1 MTKKIFSILQYAF
14 FLGLGIF
21 LLWLTMRKS
30 DWNSIISD
38 FSGANYI
45 YLIPATLM
53 LILSHIIRALRWQ
66 ILIEPLGYKPS
77 TLNTILAVFVGY
89 WANLAVPRLGEVLK
103 CTILGRYEKVP
114 ADKLIGTIVAERA
127 IDVCSLGVILL
138 ITVFSQY
145 DLIGGFSKELF
156 TKFFTSRTG
165 NFSLFKVGVFV
176 LILASFIL
184 LFIWVFRRLSHLAII
199 IKTKDIFLG
208 IWQGLTSI
216 GYIKRKGA
224 FFIQTVLIWV
234 LYLYSTYMGF
244 FAMNGMSHFGIKGAL
259 SALTFGSFGMIIPSP
274 GGIGSFQYAIQ
285 QVMILYGVTPEKGLS
300 LGMLIWFAQTG
311 IIIIFGTIAFLILPV
326 VNKKKKMADEIY

>member
-1 MTKKIFSILQYAF
+1 MSKKLFSILQYAF
-14 FLGLGIF
+14 FLGVGIF
-21 LLWLTMRKS
+21 LLWLTLRKS
-30 DWNSIISD
+30 DWNNIIGDLSE
-38 FSGANYI
+38 ANYI
-45 YLIPATLM
+45 YLVPATLM
-53 LILSHIIRALRWQ
+53 LLVSHFIRALRWK
-66 ILIEPLGYKPS
+66 ILMEPLGYKPS
-77 TLNTILAVFVGY
+77 TTNTFLAVLVGY

-127 IDVCSLGVILL
+127 IDVCSLAVIML

-145 DLIGGFSKELF
+145 DLIGDFSKELF
-156 TKFFTSRTG
+156 TKFFTSKSGT
-165 NFSLFKVGVFV
+165 FSLSKVGVFAV
-176 LILASFIL
+176 IFISFIL
-184 LFIWVFRRLSHLAII
+184 LFIWIFRSLSHLAIV
-199 IKTKDIFLG
+199 IKTKNIFLG

-216 GYIKRKGA
+216 RYIKHKGA
-224 FFIQTVLIWV
+224 FFIQSVLIWA

-244 FAMNGMSHFGIKGAL
+244 FAMKDMAHFGIRGAL

-311 IIIIFGTIAFLILPV
+311 IIVLFGSIAFLILPV
-326 VNKKKKMADEIY
+326 MNKRKKSADEEY